1 MLDLKTMTEETVRR
15 CEAKDGFDHPLDAWS
30 VLEWAGAAAGEAG
43 EATNVA
49 KKMSRFDHG
58 FSVAKARA
66 KGLLREELKPKLA
79 QEMAD
84 TFHYFLLLAA
94 REGIDLERAIV
105 DTYNAKSEEI
115 GWPGR
120 MSTVD

>member
-1 MLDLKTMTEETVRR
+1 MLDLREITRETVRR
-15 CEAKDGFDHPLDAWS
+15 CEAPEAGGGFDHPLDAWS

-43 EATNVA
+43 EAANVA
-49 KKMSRFDHG
+49 KKMSRFDYG

-66 KGLLREELKPKLA
+66 GMTRDELKKKLA

-84 TFHYFLLLAA
+84 TFHYHLLLAA
-94 REGIDLERAIV
+94 SEGIDFEQAIR
-105 DTYNAKSEEI
+105 DTFNNKSVET

-120 MSTVD
+120 I